1 MTFKTNAIH
10 LNNDGFN
17 NVEKVS
23 GFVSK
28 EPTVALRHLCL
39 YVSVSTVEKL
49 NLKKFKRVR
58 FSVLKNETFENA
70 EKLYI
75 RPNNDDD
82 GRNRDNYL
90 IVFGKKQLSD
100 GAIISGVKSLYRAVP
115 KLKKYL
121 EYRMADNKRVTLK
134 FCEKKGLYYIQLRPM
149 FDKNLAD
156 LTNPPSVPAVY
167 RLSYNGA
174 VQNIG
179 STNDLKRRLKEK
191 EFEAIPFDQVEYS
204 SDGCDTEEKLIDHE
218 DYHVE
223 RYKLENNGKL
233 PPHNHQSVRRKLS

>member
-1 MTFKTNAIH
+1 MSLTIKAIH
-10 LNNDGFN
+10 QNDDGFN

-28 EPTVALRHLCL
+28 HPTVALRHLCL
-39 YVSVSTVEKL
+39 YASVSTVEKL

-90 IVFGKKQLSD
+90 IVFGKKLLSD

-134 FCEKKGLYYIQLRPM
+134 FCEKQGLYYIQLRPM

-179 STNDLKRRLKEK
+179 STNDLRRRLKEK
-191 EFEAIPFDQVEYS
+191 EFESIPFDEVEYS

-233 PPHNHQSVRRKLS
+233 PPHNHQSVRRRLS

>member
-121 EYRMADNKRVTLK
+121 EYSMADNKRVTLK

-179 STNDLKRRLKEK
+179 STNDLKRSLKEK

>member
-1 MTFKTNAIH
+1 MTLAIKTIH
-10 LNNDGFN
+10 QDNDGFN

-115 KLKKYL
+115 KLKKYSIKQL
-121 EYRMADNKRVTLK
+121 CKVICPVTPIRIIGMRPG
-134 FCEKKGLYYIQLRPM
+134 EKMHESMFGEAESLNVWEANDFFIISSGL
-149 FDKNLAD
+149 
-156 LTNPPSVPAVY
+156 NPEN
-167 RLSYNGA
+167 YNMELQ
-174 VQNIG
+174 QN
-179 STNDLKRRLKEK
+179 TTMCN
-191 EFEAIPFDQVEYS
+191 YS
-204 SDGCDTEEKLIDHE
+204 SRDAEYIDE
-218 DYHVE
+218 DS
-223 RYKLENNGKL
+223 LMNNIL
-233 PPHNHQSVRRKLS
+233 D

>member
-1 MTFKTNAIH
+1 MSLTIKAIH
-10 LNNDGFN
+10 QNDDGFN

-28 EPTVALRHLCL
+28 HPTVALRHLCL
-39 YVSVSTVEKL
+39 YASVSTVEKL

-134 FCEKKGLYYIQLRPM
+134 FCEKQGLYYIQLRPM

-179 STNDLKRRLKEK
+179 STNDLRRRLKEK
-191 EFEAIPFDQVEYS
+191 EFESIPFDEVEYS

-233 PPHNHQSVRRKLS
+233 PPHNHQSVRRRLG